1 MRKLKL
7 GNKKGIADTIVILVT
22 LFSLAITIIVAIYLS
37 SELKTRLTPVLN
49 EQDPSNVST
58 TALNNTLDAG
68 MKYYDIIF
76 VSMFVISVLGMVIT
90 SFLFYAHPVFVVIYI
105 ILSIGSIISSV
116 FVSNIFETISS
127 NSVFV
132 SSLSSIPMTVW
143 IVQNLPLLTA
153 VLVMISIIVIYAKP
167 TSNQPI

>member
-68 MKYYDIIF
+68 IKYYDIIF